1 MYISEVIE
9 KLQKLQKE
17 YGDYYVLING
27 FDFDEYTVEVIKIN
41 HEIDFIRE

>member
-1 MYISEVIE
+1 MVISEVIE
-9 KLQKLQKE
+9 QLQKLQKE

-27 FDFDEYTVEVIKIN
+27 FDFDEYTVEVLETH